1 MAFSNKL
8 IEQLELQAQ
17 AIRDQQKVHRTNIE
31 NYNIEAEEVRKT
43 AEEKVKEETHRIE
56 ILQPEL
62 DNLVYAIHLLTS
74 QMPPEPPPPTTEDPP
89 TEQITED
96 NKLEQSAI

>member
-17 AIRDQQKVHRTNIE
+17 NIRDQQNLHRTNID
-31 NYNIEAEEVRKT
+31 NYKLKVEEVRKT
-43 AEEKVKEETHRIE
+43 AEEKINEETHQIE

-62 DNLVYAIHLLTS
+62 DNLVYAINLLKS

-89 TEQITED
+89 TEQITE
-96 NKLEQSAI
+96 NIN